1 MKALPF
7 KSKFVYK
14 FILRYD
20 MNIYRCLVDV
30 SYRLLAAADLSCIWN
45 DFKQDSALGIDLTGR
60 KKS

>member
-1 MKALPF
+1 
-7 KSKFVYK
+7 
-14 FILRYD
+14 